1 MVGWIDGWAYI
12 YIYICVC
19 RFSDSDGIFGTSDCP
34 GEAEE
39 SGREDHIWDLPGVRF
54 GLKAQRGLH
63 PMFATGNK
71 PKSRELLRRAMMQ
84 LCWACF
90 VTNLLY
96 IERRI

>member
-1 MVGWIDGWAYI
+1 
-12 YIYICVC
+12 
-19 RFSDSDGIFGTSDCP
+19 
-34 GEAEE
+34 
-39 SGREDHIWDLPGVRF
+39 
-54 GLKAQRGLH
+54 LH
-63 PMFATGNK
+63 PMFAMGNK

>member
-1 MVGWIDGWAYI
+1 
-12 YIYICVC
+12 
-19 RFSDSDGIFGTSDCP
+19 
-34 GEAEE
+34 
-39 SGREDHIWDLPGVRF
+39 
-54 GLKAQRGLH
+54 LH

-96 IERRI
+96 IDRRISVCYRVPGGWGRAHTDDVVRMGYDRMR